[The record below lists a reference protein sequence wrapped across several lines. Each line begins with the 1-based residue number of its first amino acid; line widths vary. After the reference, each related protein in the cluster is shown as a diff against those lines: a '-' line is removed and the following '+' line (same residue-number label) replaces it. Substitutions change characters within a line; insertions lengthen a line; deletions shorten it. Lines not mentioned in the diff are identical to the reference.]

1 MALNPKYSDT
11 MVNAEADAVGNA
23 LNNGYLRIYD
33 GSQPATAD
41 TAISGQNLL
50 AELRF
55 AADAFGAAVAGVIT
69 ANAITD
75 DSSADATGTATWA
88 RILASNGTTVWF
100 DGSVGTSNANVILN
114 TTSIVAGAIVS
125 CSSLTFT
132 VSKG

>member
-1 MALNPKYSDT
+1 MALNPKYSNV

-23 LNNGYLRIYD
+23 LNNGYIRIYD

-41 TAISGQNLL
+41 TAIGAQVLL

-55 AADAFGAAVAGVIT
+55 GADAFGAAAAGVIT

-75 DSSADATGTATWA
+75 DSSANATGTATWG
-88 RILASNGTTVWF
+88 RILASDGTTVWF
-100 DGSVGTSNANVILN
+100 DGSVGTSATNVILN
-114 TTSIVAGAIVS
+114 TTSIVSGAVVS

>member
-1 MALNPKYSDT
+1 VALNPKFSTT

-23 LNNGYLRIYD
+23 LNNGYIRVYA
-33 GSQPATAD
+33 GTQPTNAD
-41 TAISGQNLL
+41 TALSGQTLL

-55 AADAFGAAVAGVIT
+55 GADAFPAASNGTIT
-69 ANAITD
+69 ANAITS

-88 RILASNGTTVWF
+88 RILASDGTTVWF
-100 DGSVGTSNANVILN
+100 DGSVGTSDANVILN
-114 TTSIVAGAIVS
+114 TVSIVAGAVVS